1 MAGKFALKVAKN
13 GKFHF
18 NLLAGN
24 GQVILSS
31 EMYETKS
38 AAENGIAEI
47 VKTLNTVV
55 PYNWQDFFNERVYKV
70 QNHAPLGGITNGGW
84 KLVYNDTPNLYMESN
99 SFLRGTIDLSYSLGI
114 ILDNQGLITDINPDL
129 PAAKAGLA
137 PGMTIT
143 KANKD
148 KDKGTTTIEVENGGF
163 KETYTVNSASGV
175 IYPHLVRDE
184 SKPDLLSE
192 VVKSAQKYIFFPP
205 WTSRNKPVVKNTPA
219 DITNVL
225 LSQTDVIA
233 NCPTNPSVCSDS
245 KRTVEV
251 LSEAVDPEKDGLT
264 YHYTVT
270 AGKVI
275 GTDAKVVWDLTGV
288 KAGTYTIT
296 AAVDDGC
303 GFCGKTMTKTV
314 VVRQCPDCKP

>member
-1 MAGKFALKVAKN
+1 
-13 GKFHF
+13 
-18 NLLAGN
+18 
-24 GQVILSS
+24 
-31 EMYETKS
+31 
-38 AAENGIAEI
+38 
-47 VKTLNTVV
+47 
-55 PYNWQDFFNERVYKV
+55 
-70 QNHAPLGGITNGGW
+70 
-84 KLVYNDTPNLYMESN
+84 
-99 SFLRGTIDLSYSLGI
+99 
-114 ILDNQGLITDINPDL
+114 
-129 PAAKAGLA
+129 
-137 PGMTIT
+137 MTIT
-143 KANKD
+143 KANED
-148 KDKGTTTIEVENGGF
+148 KDKGITTFEVENGGF
-163 KETYTVNSASGV
+163 KETYIVNSAGGV

-264 YHYTVT
+264 YHYIVT